1 MGTISSRILHQLRY
15 IYPVRRCRW
24 NVVSSKHILTV
35 YTSNMARPDYPS
47 RAPVFIEVRFA
58 NIVYVSF
65 RS

>member
-15 IYPVRRCRW
+15 IYPVSRCRW